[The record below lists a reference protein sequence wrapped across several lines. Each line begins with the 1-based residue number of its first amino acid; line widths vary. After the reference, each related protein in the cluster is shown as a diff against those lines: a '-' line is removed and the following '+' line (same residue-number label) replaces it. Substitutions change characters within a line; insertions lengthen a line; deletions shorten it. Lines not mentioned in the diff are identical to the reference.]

1 MWLLLLLLAL
11 LLPSRNEAGEIIG
24 GHEAKPHSRPY
35 MAFLRIQTPETKTC
49 GGFLVQKDFVMTAAH
64 CWGNSIN
71 VILGA
76 HNIKEKEKT
85 QQHIPVRRAIPYKT
99 YNEKTYSN
107 DIMLLQIF
115 YVEEEEDTS
124 SSNLG
129 GLPGKMQ
136 LLLLLLAFLLPR
148 GAGAGEIIG
157 GQEAKP
163 HSRPYMVFL
172 RFLQQ
177 GRQKRCGGVLVREDF
192 VLTAAHCCGSSINVI
207 LGAHNIKEQEKTQQ
221 HIAVRRVIRHPDY
234 NKSTLSNDIMLLQLE
249 TKAQRTAAVRPLQ
262 LPGKGSQVKSGQ
274 VCSVAGWG
282 QVSVGTSTT
291 TLHEVSLIVQE
302 DQKCESLFP
311 NYYSRA
317 TEICVGDQK
326 EKKTGFKGD
335 SGAPLVCKNMAQGIF
350 SSARESGTPPGVFT
364 KVSHFLPWIK
374 RTMKRSKSR
383 HQTELPL

>member
-99 YNEKTYSN
+99 YNNKNYSN

-262 LPGKGSQVKSGQ
+262 LPGKGSQ
-274 VCSVAGWG
+274 
-282 QVSVGTSTT
+282 
-291 TLHEVSLIVQE
+291 E